1 MSTTP
6 QRRPVRLAVGA
17 VVLCLAL
24 AAGVVLWLTRSSDQG
39 TDYCGKLSEDKRV
52 VTALGSAQRQDP
64 DCARLGRAIRQATTG
79 DKAGE
84 HSLRQAQAMK
94 NVLIAVD
101 DVTRDGEGTLDPAL
115 AVPLAEALS
124 DYMPDYVK
132 ITAPGQVEYVR
143 RAGDSVPPWSD
154 DQGVHMSVFP
164 LTLLHV
170 TRQLADHPA
179 AYAQLRAS
187 ATREIAEE
195 FAGVP
200 RGAGHER
207 FEAAAGGA
215 GYVLGALDAV
225 AEDVRED
232 LGEDGRRDWRADVFA
247 RLTKDASAPPSYHD
261 DPSGHIVKVWDGKLR
276 GGGQDKLL
284 ATLET
289 QSGEMVRA
297 WGEGAA
303 LDSRL
308 RASLLKKARDVSAL
322 GLHETARNL
331 G

>member
-24 AAGVVLWLTRSSDQG
+24 VVGVVLWLTRSPDQG

-52 VTALGSAQRQDP
+52 AAALGSVQRQDP

-79 DKAGE
+79 DQAGV

-101 DVTRDGEGTLDPAL
+101 DVTRDGDGSLDPAL
-115 AVPLAEALS
+115 AVPLTEALS

-143 RAGDSVPPWSD
+143 RAGDSAPPWSD
-154 DQGVHMSVFP
+154 DEGVHMSVFP

-170 TRQLADHPA
+170 TRQLADSPA
-179 AYAQLRAS
+179 AYAQLRVA

-200 RGAGHER
+200 RAAGHER

-261 DPSGHIVKVWDGKLR
+261 DPSGHIVKAWGGKLR
-276 GGGQDKLL
+276 SGGEDQVLT
-284 ATLET
+284 TLET
-289 QSGEMVRA
+289 QAGEMVRA

-303 LDSRL
+303 LDPRL
-308 RASLLKKARDVSAL
+308 RASLQKKARDVSAL
-322 GLHETARNL
+322 GLHETARSL